1 MSIDKKLADARPRR
15 LDPTHRPDPAAIMAR
30 PRPTETVRRP
40 ARRRLV
46 LAGLVPAVAVVAAG
60 AVVLANQTA
69 PDHPP
74 TTAHSTKAEAPR
86 KMPTSAHELFLVAAA
101 RSESDTATGG
111 RYWVQPTEF
120 GSTVEVGPPGR
131 RYHIM
136 LRHSMEFW
144 FATRPGDRTLGVD
157 QYLGAEPASPEDA
170 AAWRA
175 DGSPTRWP
183 VPGPDG
189 TPSDK
194 FYEAAPGPQGI
205 RYVEGATAANN
216 FLLGGN
222 PVSLSE
228 LAALP
233 TDPAALKTWLLNR
246 LHQLGNQEPDDYSLF
261 WNGKSLVMDLPVTPA
276 VRAAAYRMMA
286 DLTGVTLLGEVTDQ
300 RGRSGMAVAYTH
312 DGDGGPV
319 EFRLIIDPD
328 TGQALAEENRN
339 TAGELSRYTLVD
351 GMGFRDEE
359 APAK

>member
-1 MSIDKKLADARPRR
+1 MSVTKKLADARPRR
-15 LDPTHRPDPAAIMAR
+15 LDPTHRPDPAAIMAQ
-30 PRPTETVRRP
+30 PRQAETVRRP
-40 ARRRLV
+40 MRRLV

-69 PDHPP
+69 PENAPK
-74 TTAHSTKAEAPR
+74 TAHTTEAPR
-86 KMPTSAHELFLVAAA
+86 KLPTSAHELLLVAAE
-101 RSESDTATGG
+101 RSEASTATSG

-120 GSTVEVGPPGR
+120 GGRMEVGPPER

-136 LRHSMEFW
+136 LRTSSEMW
-144 FATRPGDRTLGVD
+144 LATRPGDESLAV
-157 QYLGAEPASPEDA
+157 QQHLGAEPASPEDE

-183 VPGPDG
+183 IPGPDG
-189 TPSDK
+189 TPSDE
-194 FYEAAPGPQGI
+194 FYEAAPGPKGI
-205 RYVEGATAANN
+205 RPMEGATAANN

-222 PVSLSE
+222 SVTMAE

-233 TDPAALKTWLLNR
+233 TDPAALKAWLLNR
-246 LHQLGNQEPDDYSLF
+246 FQVLGIEEPADYALF
-261 WNGKSLVMDLPVTPA
+261 WNAKSLVMDLPVTPA

-312 DGDGGPV
+312 DGDFGAT
-319 EFRLIIDPD
+319 EFRLIIDPA

-339 TAGELSRYTLVD
+339 AAGVLARYTLVD
-351 GMGFRDEE
+351 GIGFRDEE
-359 APAK
+359 PPTT